1 MFWGCIS
8 VNYRL
13 GAIWWGVCMPG
24 CVDEAQLLWYV
35 CSGEGVLLPVR
46 VLGPVSKRSFVL
58 GVRACTHTHT
68 HSCLGVVWVSAQGAG
83 SRDPP

>member
-1 MFWGCIS
+1 
-8 VNYRL
+8 
-13 GAIWWGVCMPG
+13 MPG

-58 GVRACTHTHT
+58 GVRARTHAHT
-68 HSCLGVVWVSAQGAG
+68 AVWAWSGSQRKVLGPETPLSHPLAP
-83 SRDPP
+83 RDRD